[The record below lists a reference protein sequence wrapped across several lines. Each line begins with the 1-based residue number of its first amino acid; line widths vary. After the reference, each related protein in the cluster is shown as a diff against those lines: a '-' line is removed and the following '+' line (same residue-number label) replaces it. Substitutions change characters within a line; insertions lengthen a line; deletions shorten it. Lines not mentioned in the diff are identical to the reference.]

1 MTLSEDDLQRR
12 DRIGQEWI
20 AGSRNRV

>member
-12 DRIGQEWI
+12 DRRTGL
-20 AGSRNRV
+20 NRRKQK